1 MDRDLIEKY
10 FNDQCSEEEL
20 EQVLEWFQTDEG
32 QAFLKQDMEREEKR
46 LAGNNASSSFS
57 EVESKELFRRIQ
69 KHKKKV
75 NREKWW
81 LLWVRAASILL
92 LVTALSSLVYWSGI
106 IFQKSKKNAP
116 SYKTYAT
123 NAGQQKVLTLSDG
136 TKIRLNEQSSLRI
149 PRQFGVKDRK
159 VKLKGEAYF
168 QVAHD
173 KGHPFIIEAN
183 RATIKDLDTQFDV
196 KADSAA
202 GKVQVAVIRGRVLLK
217 KEQKDS
223 TGRTASAILT
233 RNHLGI
239 LQLSDSQITIEK
251 GGARNY
257 LSWKTHRLVFKGLT
271 L

>member
-1 MDRDLIEKY
+1 
-10 FNDQCSEEEL
+10 
-20 EQVLEWFQTDEG
+20 
-32 QAFLKQDMEREEKR
+32 
-46 LAGNNASSSFS
+46 
-57 EVESKELFRRIQ
+57 
-69 KHKKKV
+69 
-75 NREKWW
+75 
-81 LLWVRAASILL
+81 

-106 IFQKSKKNAP
+106 IFQKSKKDAP

-183 RATIKDLDTQFDV
+183 GATIKDLDTQFDV

-271 L
+271 LVQVSRQLQRLYNVHIQFRSSRVKKLQLTATLNTTKLKNVLNIIARTLDIHYRMHKSHIVWEP